1 MSEATKVKASKT
13 TTKTAKAKLATVK
26 VTVPHTSEVKRTKL
40 QVMQLKYDEM
50 LAYAMDHI
58 SDGVQCDT
66 DDQFALVTD
75 GLTKVAASTVA
86 KSGILDTLR
95 QSGLPHTHLFAPM
108 KSKKEQIPNPNSTCP
123 SQAFYD
129 ACIAAA
135 TLGLPAEAQAM
146 IAITD
151 NKDPSL
157 TQVADRKAYGQTAE
171 AKLLFTS
178 ANRHYWQQQPASVLK
193 DVRNALAKATAEAVP
208 ARKGT
213 DRERLIKAAEEGIKI
228 SKQVLAKEDLG
239 GQDRE
244 PVDTLLAA
252 WNTIKAQCES
262 LKDVPNS

>member
-13 TTKTAKAKLATVK
+13 TTKTTKAKLATVK
-26 VTVPHTSEVKRTKL
+26 VTVPHTSEVKRTKTQAL
-40 QVMQLKYDEM
+40 QLRYDEM

-58 SDGVQCDT
+58 SEGVQCDT

-129 ACIAAA
+129 AMIAAA
-135 TLGLPAEAQAM
+135 TDGLPIEAQAM
-146 IAITD
+146 LALD
-151 NKDPSL
+151 KKDEQFEKSD
-157 TQVADRKAYGQTAE
+157 DRKAWGQTAP
-171 AKLLFTS
+171 ARLLFTT
-178 ANRHYWQQQPASVLK
+178 ANRYYWQQQPASVLK
-193 DVRNALAKATAEAVP
+193 DVRNALAKATAESVP

-228 SKQVLAKEDLG
+228 ATQITNKEDMG

-244 PVDTLLAA
+244 PVETLLAA